1 MLATSREYETG
12 AEIMTEGTLPPP
24 PPGAVRFFYEK
35 CKYFRVAHVDGVIG
49 GLTPTRDIFVS
60 VYSQRVALPQT
71 IDQQISPD
79 GKLGA
84 VIDKSGK
91 DGIFRE
97 MEIGLVMSPEVAN
110 QIAEFL
116 MQHARAAQS
125 TVPPQ
130 RTMEKLQ

>member
-1 MLATSREYETG
+1 
-12 AEIMTEGTLPPP
+12 MTEGTPLPPP
-24 PPGAVRFFYEK
+24 AAGTIRFFYEK
-35 CKYFRVAHVDGVIG
+35 GKYFRVVHVDGVIG

-60 VYSQRVALPQT
+60 IYSQRVALPQT
-71 IDQQISPD
+71 IDQKISPD

-116 MQHARAAQS
+116 TQHAQAAQS

-130 RTMEKLQ
+130 QPMEKIQ

>member
-1 MLATSREYETG
+1 MRATSREYETG

-24 PPGAVRFFYEK
+24 PGVVRFFYEK

-71 IDQQISPD
+71 IDQKISPD

-97 MEIGLVMSPEVAN
+97 MEIGLVMSAEVAN
-110 QIAEFL
+110 EIAEFL

-125 TVPPQ
+125 TVTPQ
-130 RTMEKLQ
+130 RTMEKIQ